1 MHVHI
6 CIHVIIRMHIYIY
19 IHTYTGECASWREC
33 RHREQKNTLVYQYPY
48 WSGPEAY
55 NKNKEDQRLAARLAA
70 GSSPTGVGEQT
81 VTWHPVVLSL
91 DLNARDMSSVS
102 IQAQIL
108 ESAL

>member
-6 CIHVIIRMHIYIY
+6 CIHMIIRMHMYIY

-55 NKNKEDQRLAARLAA
+55 TKNKER
-70 GSSPTGVGEQT
+70 TGVGEQT

-108 ESAL
+108 ESALWCASVYKMF